1 MNFETC
7 IIKNKK
13 MNKELLEMFFN
24 QHEIYFRKQYY
35 SYLVKAFTY
44 SKIVL
49 ELGTFAGNDDEVERK
64 EKYIN
69 KVIES
74 LENNFNTKLMKNE
87 KLISFDNSGDILLI
101 KFLNKN
107 GYIEKSYFG
116 NDVLVDIIINSKNEV
131 KLWLK

>member
-24 QHEIYFRKQYY
+24 QHGIYFRKQYY
-35 SYLVKAFTY
+35 GYLVKAFTY
-44 SKIVL
+44 SKLVL
-49 ELGTFAGNDDEVERK
+49 ELGTFAGNDEEIERK

-74 LENNFNTKLMKNE
+74 LESNFNTKLMTKDQM
-87 KLISFDNSGDILLI
+87 ISFDNSGDILLI

-116 NDVLVDIIINSKNEV
+116 NDVLVDILINSKNEV